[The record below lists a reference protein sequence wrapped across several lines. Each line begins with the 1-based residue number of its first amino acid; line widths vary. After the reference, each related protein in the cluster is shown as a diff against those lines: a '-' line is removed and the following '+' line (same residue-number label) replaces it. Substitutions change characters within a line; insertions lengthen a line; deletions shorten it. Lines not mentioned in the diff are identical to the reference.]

1 MKKFSYMLLG
11 MLVTASLIGC
21 GAKDVKT
28 NAVAET
34 SSIESIASSVAETP
48 EEIEQSPDMME
59 TAEVLTPDDMTEAE
73 ESAEESTEAAEL
85 APEFLYCTKEE
96 MLEHTGL
103 ILTAPSKSD
112 NIIYNVK
119 NTDAGSAAMISFTY
133 EGHPYEYY
141 AMSTSKVDGPEN
153 MSGFDIKDLDH
164 TDKEVGYCTGLG
176 YESEDGEKA
185 VMWLD
190 VAPGISYTLVCREE
204 VELNSLFD
212 VANKVF
218 TRTQDDV
225 EADKITKADM
235 RIFLKNTDINTETME
250 IKLMEAVPIELTEE
264 YVTSLKEGDKI
275 ELGDGGTVDVVL
287 ITRNE
292 DGSVYV
298 NDEFTLFKNGDTYNI
313 MGYDDFIYCNYVER
327 GYGIITDDTEFID
340 EMSKVAYGDA
350 NKYSNIVDC
359 LNAYEMAF
367 ADISIN
373 DGYITSI
380 TVEYRP

>member
-1 MKKFSYMLLG
+1 MKKISYMLLG

-34 SSIESIASSVAETP
+34 SNIESIASSVAETP

-153 MSGFDIKDLDH
+153 MSGFDIKGLDH

-235 RIFLKNTDINTETME
+235 RIFLKDTDINNETSE
-250 IKLMEAVPIELTEE
+250 IKLLEAVPIELTSEF
-264 YVTSLKEGDKI
+264 VDGITEGDTL
-275 ELGDGGTVDVVL
+275 ELGNDEVQVMSIVKND
-287 ITRNE
+287 

-298 NDEFTLFKNGDTYNI
+298 NEEFLLFKDGDTYKI

-327 GYGIITDDTEFID
+327 GYGLITESTEFID
-340 EMSKVAYGDA
+340 DMSKVAYGDEH
-350 NKYSNIVDC
+350 KYSNIIDC
-359 LNAYEMAF
+359 LDAYKEVF

-373 DGYITSI
+373 DGEITSI
-380 TVEYRP
+380 RVEYRP